1 MIRKNHLL
9 TAFALS
15 IGLIA
20 LPLIHFELEVAAVF
34 SMFIGYFV
42 AVMEFKKNTRSFQ
55 FVTLYFN
62 TLVFG
67 LVLDQLSIFIP
78 YFTLSL
84 LALTLVITI
93 RMHFHRQMLFT
104 RALWIE
110 PLLLCAGIALYVI
123 ANINSIAGWLGWAVP
138 VAPMLYCAY
147 DAAGKVVTGV
157 QFLKIGKAPYAA
169 EVGKPT
175 PPFMLTDHDGNLMNI
190 NDYKGRKHLLI
201 LFVRGD
207 WCPASHII
215 LRNYQRSYQRFRE
228 KDIAVMAISPDPMGI
243 NREVTEKLGLEY
255 KVLADEDHEA
265 ARTFGVQL
273 QPNSIIASYNEGVP
287 MPAAFLVDRN
297 GIVIYSSRPDKIGE
311 ILSPADI
318 FPMVDTLPQA
328 I

>member
-62 TLVFG
+62 TVVFG

-78 YFTLSL
+78 YFTLMF
-84 LALTLVITI
+84 LALTFVLTV

-104 RALWIE
+104 RALWVE
-110 PLLLCAGIALYVI
+110 PLLLLAGIALYVA
-123 ANINSIAGWLGWAVP
+123 ANMNSIAGWLGWAVP
-138 VAPMLYCAY
+138 VAPMLYSGF
-147 DAAGKVVTGV
+147 DAIGKMISGM
-157 QFLKIGKAPYAA
+157 QFLKASKIPYAA
-169 EVGKPT
+169 EVGKSA
-175 PPFMLTDHDGNLMNI
+175 PPFMLTDHDGSLTNI
-190 NDYKGRKHLLI
+190 NDYKGRKNLLI

-215 LRNYQRSYQRFRE
+215 MRIYQKNYQRFRE
-228 KDIAVMAISPDPMGI
+228 KDVAVVAISPDPMGV
-243 NREVTEKLGLEY
+243 NRDMVEKLGIEF

-265 ARTFGVQL
+265 AKTFGVQL
-273 QPNSIIASYNEGVP
+273 QPNSLMASYNEGVP

-297 GIVIYSSRPDKIGE
+297 GVVVYASRPDRMGE
-311 ILSPADI
+311 ILYPAHI
-318 FPMVDTLPQA
+318 FPMVETLPQA